1 LSYPQAILGAAALL
15 AAAIAFAATSGPY
28 AAEGASFDGVPS
40 SRAPQA
46 GSGVGD
52 SIWRI
57 NKQNGAVSICYAVN
71 TREVPACSPWSK

>member
-1 LSYPQAILGAAALL
+1 MSYQQAVLGAAALI
-15 AAAIAFAATSGPY
+15 AAAFAFAASSGPN
-28 AAEGASFDGVPS
+28 AAESGVFDGVPS
-40 SRAPQA
+40 SRTPTP

-57 NKQNGAVSICYAVN
+57 NKQTGATSICYAVN